1 MKMLSPNLEIRPA
14 TASVNGAGH
23 LTIGGCDTVE
33 LVKQFGTPLWI
44 MDEESIVQAIRAC
57 KAGLSSYPQ
66 ARIFYAGKAF
76 LCQAMCKLI
85 DSHGLHL
92 DVVSG
97 GELFTALSA
106 GFPAHKIFM
115 HGNNK
120 STAEIEDAIRA
131 NGVTIVV
138 DNHSELELI
147 VKINREFL
155 AKKESTSKVP
165 ILLRLTPGVEAD
177 THQHIQTGH
186 HDSKFGFALEEL
198 DSITE
203 IVKKGADSVNLIGL
217 HAHIG
222 SQTHKIEPYLEIVD
236 ILADCFVTFK
246 EKHDITLSL
255 LDVGG
260 GLGIA
265 YSDQD
270 KPLAMDVWTQSI
282 AQRVKSAFNSRHLEL
297 PILAVEPGRSI
308 VGTAGTTLYT
318 AGHAKALPSGLNY
331 LALDGGMADNPRPI
345 TYQALY
351 TACVAN
357 RADAPLSTNA
367 LTLVGKYC
375 ESGDIII
382 KETYIPAQTGDIV
395 AVFGTGAYNYS
406 MASNYNR
413 TRRPACVLVKE
424 GKADVIIERESVE
437 NLVQQDRM
445 PARFLND

>member
-1 MKMLSPNLEIRPA
+1 MKTLSPNLEIRPA
-14 TASVNGAGH
+14 TASINSAGH
-23 LTIGGCDTVE
+23 LTIGGCDTVALAKE
-33 LVKQFGTPLWI
+33 FGTPLWI
-44 MDEESIVQAIRAC
+44 MDEESIVQAMRAC
-57 KAGLSSYPQ
+57 IAGLSSYPQ
-66 ARIFYAGKAF
+66 TRIFYAGKAF

-85 DSHGLHL
+85 DRHGLHL

-106 GFPAHKIFM
+106 GFPANKIFM

-120 STAEIEDAIRA
+120 SADEIHDAIKA
-131 NGVTIVV
+131 DGVTIVV

-147 VKINREFL
+147 ISISRALL
-155 AKKESTSKVP
+155 AEKASVSKVP
-165 ILLRLTPGVEAD
+165 ILFRVTPGVEAE

-186 HDSKFGFALEEL
+186 HDSKFGFAIEEL
-198 DSITE
+198 DSLAE
-203 IVKKGADSVNLIGL
+203 IVKEGADAVNLIGL

-236 ILADCFVTFK
+236 ILADCFVDFK
-246 EKHDITLSL
+246 KKHGITLSL

-265 YSDQD
+265 YNDQD
-270 KPLAMDVWTQSI
+270 KPLAMDVWTQNI
-282 AQRVKSAFNSRHLEL
+282 AQRVKSSFSNRGLDL

-318 AGHAKALPSGLNY
+318 AGHAKSLPSGLHY
-331 LALDGGMADNPRPI
+331 LAVDGGMADNPRPI

-351 TACVAN
+351 TACIAN
-357 RADAPLSTNA
+357 RANAPLA
-367 LTLVGKYC
+367 IKPLTLVGKYC

-437 NLVQQDRM
+437 NLIQQDRV
-445 PARFLND
+445 PARLLTD